1 MHTYEF
7 KSVDTWFFKQALAPD
22 ALSAQEYSSDFPPSA
37 RTMIGALRSAIGES
51 QAVNWAAYRRGD
63 DPAMETMIGRA
74 TEAVPPGAFFSGPWI
89 SVNQQR
95 YFPAP
100 LHWPAVRTG
109 NNYDFTR
116 LSPRKDA
123 IHCDLGRI
131 RLPQPEQR
139 LPHKKLVSGLWLSRR
154 ALETLLCSKNESE
167 TIAADQVLH
176 PQDDHVVTEEPR
188 LGIARNNAARR
199 VIDGMLYQTRHLRM
213 RADAALELDCTGWQ
227 PPASVQTQ
235 MTFGGEARLASITQR
250 DYQPGNCPQWN
261 GSQIPS
267 RFSLTLLTPAHFTSG
282 GWCPDGFS
290 MAGSEAE
297 TQFWEG
303 QIGGISLRLV
313 SAVVGNPLRSGGWNM
328 AQSMARAVV
337 SLAPAGSTYFF
348 ETLEEC
354 IPTEQLNRLRLG
366 QHPELG
372 LGQCALGTW

>member
-1 MHTYEF
+1 MYTYEF

-22 ALSAQEYSSDFPPSA
+22 ALSVQEYSSDFPPSA

-63 DPAMETMIGRA
+63 DPAMETIIGRA

-100 LHWPAVRTG
+100 LHWPAVRTD
-109 NNYDFTR
+109 NNYVFTR
-116 LSPRKDA
+116 LSPRESA

-131 RLPQPEQR
+131 RLPQSKQR
-139 LPHKKLVSGLWLSRR
+139 LPLKALVNGLWLSGT
-154 ALETLLCSKNESE
+154 AMETLLCSKNENE
-167 TIAADQVLH
+167 TITEDQVLH
-176 PQDDHVVTEEPR
+176 PHSDHVVTEEPR

-250 DYQPGNCPQWN
+250 ECPAEHSPQWR
-261 GSQIPS
+261 GSQVVS
-267 RFSLTLLTPAHFTSG
+267 RFSLSLITPAHLASSS
-282 GWCPDGFS
+282 WCPEGFS
-290 MAGSEAE
+290 LAGSEAAA
-297 TQFWEG
+297 QFWQGELEG
-303 QIGGISLRLV
+303 IPLRLV

-328 AQSMARAVV
+328 AQGMARAVV
-337 SLAPAGSTYFF
+337 SLVPAGSTYFF
-348 ETLEEC
+348 ETLEDC
-354 IPTEQLNRLRLG
+354 ITTEQLNRLRLG